1 MEILGIGPGE
11 LFFIILI
18 ALIVLGPK
26 DMQKA
31 GHTVGK
37 WLRELTTS
45 DGWKVFQR
53 TSREIRAMPARLM
66 REAQFDE
73 LDRELQGT
81 LDPRHAPGG
90 GPRTAPPEESGQ
102 GAPGGGGQ
110 APAERDLPPG
120 EDDGPDA

>member
-31 GHTVGK
+31 GRTIGK

-73 LDRELQGT
+73 LDRELYGT
-81 LDPRHAPGG
+81 LDPRQAPGG
-90 GPRTAPPEESGQ
+90 GPRAMPSEAG
-102 GAPGGGGQ
+102 PGVPGSAGQ
-110 APAERDLPPG
+110 ASADSDLPPV
-120 EDDGPDA
+120 EDERTDA